1 MTQDAAKIV
10 TLLEPIMAAQSLE
23 EAAGA
28 VASQVGAAVEAT
40 AAGCF
45 LVIHNRTFLSF
56 WYPGDRVGSTP
67 IGIQLERLARAAPH
81 ATPPTAVRL
90 ADGSELLP
98 RVFVMPLKARLT
110 AVLCLATP
118 PQARS
123 SYDGMLDGLAGL
135 FAERLRAI
143 QELEAERRRSGQ
155 YERWFRV
162 ADRQI
167 RALDLERQK
176 FAGLANAIPIG
187 VFVADRDRVI
197 RWINQP
203 LVTHFPSRSE
213 GRSWLGASCDQFC
226 GQLATPEANCVE
238 CIVTKVL
245 ETRRGA
251 KLVVHP
257 TTAAGDAFHLAATP
271 IANLEGQVQEVMVA
285 IQRLPRA
292 AGVGGSPEEAAS
304 VSPVLPLDSAPSD
317 RAA

>member
-10 TLLEPIMAAQSLE
+10 MLLEPIMAAQSLE

-28 VASQVGAAVEAT
+28 VALQVGAAVEAA

-45 LVIHNRTFLSF
+45 LVIHGRTFLSF
-56 WYPGDRVGSTP
+56 WYPSDRLGSTP
-67 IGIQLERLARAAPH
+67 IGIYLERLARAAPH
-81 ATPPTAVRL
+81 ATPPIALRL
-90 ADGSELLP
+90 PDGSELQP
-98 RVFVMPLKARLT
+98 RVLVMPLKARLT

-123 SYDGMLDGLAGL
+123 PYDGLLDGLAGL

-226 GQLATPEANCVE
+226 GQLGSPEATCVE

-251 KLVVHP
+251 ELIMDP
-257 TTAAGDAFHLAATP
+257 TMEAGDVFHLTATP
-271 IANLEGQVQEVMVA
+271 IANLEGLVQEVMVA
-285 IQRLPRA
+285 VQRLPGA
-292 AGVGGSPEEAAS
+292 GGVGGSPEEAAS
-304 VSPVLPLDSAPSD
+304 VSPVLPVDPAPTD
-317 RAA
+317 LAA